1 MGRDYLKEEV
11 LARKQNGFNE
21 NTSTV
26 CDLISPGLG
35 REIV

>member
-1 MGRDYLKEEV
+1 MDCDSLKEEM

-35 REIV
+35 RERV